1 MKKILLLF
9 IASSLSLFA
18 TIQGYDE
25 NDFIKV
31 YTKKY
36 KSILYQIENLEHRKL
51 HLQLAHMN
59 VFNEFTHRQFIT
71 KWRVK
76 K

>member
-18 TIQGYDE
+18 TIRGYDE

-31 YTKKY
+31 LQTESEMFQYKELVIFTKLT
-36 KSILYQIENLEHRKL
+36 ITLNQIRKA
-51 HLQLAHMN
+51 QK
-59 VFNEFTHRQFIT
+59 VE
-71 KWRVK
+71 K
-76 K
+76 KLFLNIH